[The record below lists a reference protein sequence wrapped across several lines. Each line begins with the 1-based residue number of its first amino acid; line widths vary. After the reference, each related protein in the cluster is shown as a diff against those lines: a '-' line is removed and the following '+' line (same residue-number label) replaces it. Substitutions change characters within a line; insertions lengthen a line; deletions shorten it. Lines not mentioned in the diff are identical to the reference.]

1 MNRHKDLASFIREAC
16 RRRGVSLGEASQAMG
31 RSRNWLER
39 IVNYDPATHKGI
51 KRPRVDACKDIARY
65 FAVDP
70 NYVLQLAGYISL
82 PRSSTPILDEITT
95 IIGLLPYEDRLVLL
109 EHARLL
115 KFRANAGRE
124 TIEFPA
130 VPSIEWQQLDPIFAQ
145 ELAAFI
151 VDEPASASIWVE
163 ALQMLPE
170 KAVELLL
177 INAKNQILLRD
188 QVQRDQAARLLTSLA
203 HQL

>member
-51 KRPRVDACKDIARY
+51 KRPRVEACKAIAHY
-65 FAVDP
+65 FAVDA

-82 PRSSTPILDEITT
+82 PPSPTPVIDEIISTLN
-95 IIGLLPYEDRLVLL
+95 LLPHEDQLMLL

-115 KFRANAGRE
+115 KFRANANRE
-124 TIEFPA
+124 TVEFPTI
-130 VPSIEWQQLDPIFAQ
+130 PGIDWQQLDPIFAQ
-145 ELAAFI
+145 ELATFI
-151 VDEPASASIWVE
+151 VHEPASVSIWIE

-177 INAKNQILLRD
+177 INAKDQVLLRNQIHRE
-188 QVQRDQAARLLTSLA
+188 QAARLLTALA